1 MTNRVFNVPDISCD
15 HCKRAIEEALTAV
28 PEVDSAVVTVDR
40 REVQVAGT
48 VSDDAVIAAI
58 ELAGYGVEHGSL
70 PEPAAP
76 PRSATVSRWRGRGTT
91 PTVAPG

>member
-15 HCKRAIEEALTAV
+15 RCKRAIEETLAAV

-40 REVQVAGT
+40 REVHVVGT

-58 ELAGYGVEHGSL
+58 ELAGYVVSPGS
-70 PEPAAP
+70 
-76 PRSATVSRWRGRGTT
+76 
-91 PTVAPG
+91 

>member
-15 HCKRAIEEALTAV
+15 HCKRVIEETLAAA

-40 REVQVAGT
+40 REGQGAGT

-58 ELAGYGVEHGSL
+58 ELAGYGVEYGS
-70 PEPAAP
+70 
-76 PRSATVSRWRGRGTT
+76 
-91 PTVAPG
+91 

>member
-1 MTNRVFNVPDISCD
+1 MFNVPDISCD

-58 ELAGYGVEHGSL
+58 ELAGYGGEHGS
-70 PEPAAP
+70 
-76 PRSATVSRWRGRGTT
+76 
-91 PTVAPG
+91 

>member
-1 MTNRVFNVPDISCD
+1 MTNRVFTVPDISCD
-15 HCKRAIEEALTAV
+15 HCKRAIEKALAAV

-58 ELAGYGVEHGSL
+58 ELAGYGVEH
-70 PEPAAP
+70 
-76 PRSATVSRWRGRGTT
+76 RS
-91 PTVAPG
+91 